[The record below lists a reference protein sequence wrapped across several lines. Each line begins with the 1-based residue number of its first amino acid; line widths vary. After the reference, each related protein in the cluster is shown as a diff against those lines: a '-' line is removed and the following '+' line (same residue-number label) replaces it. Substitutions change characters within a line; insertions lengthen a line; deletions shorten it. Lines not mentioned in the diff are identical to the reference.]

1 MLRDLIR
8 TFPRGIPDAPNGG
21 GITATIDVYVD
32 GAFRQAI
39 TGRVGLPYDGYL
51 LASRRRSS
59 SLDGVYCGS
68 TGFQLVLRRANTSSD
83 PSTANRRASTSSRLH

>member
-8 TFPRGIPDAPNGG
+8 TFPRGIPDANGG

-39 TGRVGLPYDGYL
+39 TGSVGLPYDVTYL
-51 LASRRRSS
+51 L
-59 SLDGVYCGS
+59 LEDGAH
-68 TGFQLVLRRANTSSD
+68 R
-83 PSTANRRASTSSRLH
+83 